1 MATIE
6 LTDENFAETVEHNNI
21 VIIDFWADWCGP
33 CKTFAPT
40 FEKVSGNHEDIV
52 FAKCDTEKEQM
63 MASQFG
69 IKSIPTLAILR
80 EKVLLLSQ
88 AGVLPESALEDIISQ
103 VRALDM
109 KAVHAAMAEEQEK
122 AGNPSGEE

>member
-1 MATIE
+1 MATFE
-6 LTDENFAETVEHNNI
+6 LTDENFAETVEKNDI
-21 VIIDFWADWCGP
+21 IIIDFWADWCGP

-40 FEKVSGNHEDIV
+40 FEKVSQNHADIV
-52 FAKCDTEKEQM
+52 FAKCDTEKQAM
-63 MASQFG
+63 LTSQFN

-88 AGVLPESALEDIISQ
+88 AGVLPESAFEDIISQ

-109 KAVHAAMAEEQEK
+109 ASVHGAMAEDDEK
-122 AGNPSGEE
+122 ADGPSGN

>member
-1 MATIE
+1 MTTVE
-6 LTDENFAETVEHNNI
+6 LTDETFAETIDNNDI

-40 FEKVSGNHEDIV
+40 FEKVSGNHADIV

-63 MASQFG
+63 LATQFG

-80 EKVLLLSQ
+80 ERVLLLSQ

-109 KAVHAAMAEEQEK
+109 DGVRAAIEDEQANQAPSAE
-122 AGNPSGEE
+122 

>member
-1 MATIE
+1 MATLE
-6 LTDENFAETVEHNNI
+6 LTDDAFAETIDNNDI

-40 FEKVSGNHEDIV
+40 FEKVSENHPDIV

-63 MASQFG
+63 LATQFG
-69 IKSIPTLAILR
+69 IKSIPTLVILR
-80 EKVLLLSQ
+80 ERVVLLSQ
-88 AGVLPESALEDIISQ
+88 AGVLPESAFEDIISQ

-109 KAVHAAMAEEQEK
+109 DGVRAAIEEEQ
-122 AGNPSGEE
+122 PSQQAPTE

>member
-1 MATIE
+1 MATLE
-6 LTDENFAETVEHNNI
+6 LTDDAFAETIDNNDI

-40 FEKVSGNHEDIV
+40 FEKVSENHPDIV

-63 MASQFG
+63 LATQFG
-69 IKSIPTLAILR
+69 IKSIPTLVILR
-80 EKVLLLSQ
+80 ERVVLLSQ
-88 AGVLPESALEDIISQ
+88 AGVLPESSFEDIISQ

-109 KAVHAAMAEEQEK
+109 DGVRAAIEEEQ
-122 AGNPSGEE
+122 PSQQAPTE